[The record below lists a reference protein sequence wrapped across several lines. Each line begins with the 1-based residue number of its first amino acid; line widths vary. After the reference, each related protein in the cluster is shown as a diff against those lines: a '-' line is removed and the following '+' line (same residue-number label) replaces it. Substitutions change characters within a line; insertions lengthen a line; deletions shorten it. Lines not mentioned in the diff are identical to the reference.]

1 MPNCVVVVVLCDLYC
16 YDRCMSKQQI
26 KQLIKNRVSC
36 NGLVETG
43 VKGVQ
48 LFRVAGSIPCVPVVY
63 EPTVVAIVNGTKEA
77 ILDGKTYVFDS
88 SQYMCCT
95 VSMPV
100 KAGAPDA
107 SPDNPLLGVFISL
120 DTRVMTELAIEIE
133 TSAGAIRKPAGGPL
147 PQGFAFA
154 GWDEAFTESLLRLL
168 QLGNNPVDT
177 AVLGDGRLRELY
189 YTILKGDAGDSAKRA
204 FGVGNEI
211 ARVIEY
217 LSSNLDEAITIEDMA
232 AQVGM
237 SRAVLHRKF
246 KQATTMSPI
255 QFVKS
260 MRLNSAAMK
269 IAGGMNVN
277 EAAMEVGYVS
287 TSQFSRE
294 FKRMY
299 GQSPRQWSD
308 SRQLAVG
315 FM

>member
-1 MPNCVVVVVLCDLYC
+1 
-16 YDRCMSKQQI
+16 MSKQQI
-26 KQLIKNRVSC
+26 KQLIENKISE

-48 LFRVAGSIPCVPVVY
+48 FFRVAESIPCAPVVY

-100 KAGAPDA
+100 EAGAPTA

-120 DTRVMTELAIEIE
+120 DTRVMTELAIEME
-133 TSAGAIRKPAGGPL
+133 TSTGAIRKPPGGAL

-154 GWDEAFTESLLRLL
+154 RWDDAFTGALLRLL
-168 QLGNNPVDT
+168 QLGDNPMDI
-177 AVLGDGRLRELY
+177 AVLGDGRLREVY
-189 YTILKGDAGDSAKRA
+189 YAILKGDAGDSARRA

-217 LSSNLDEAITIEDMA
+217 LSSNLDEPITIEDMA
-232 AQVGM
+232 AHVSM
-237 SRAVLHRKF
+237 SRAVFHRKF

-308 SRQLAVG
+308 SRQLPVG
-315 FM
+315 IS